1 MTASA
6 PAPLAWS
13 PHFALK
19 IPSREQFAAL
29 VAQHGEARAREMLA
43 EIHARRE
50 QAIKLEKHDPLR
62 NSLFIPETFAKATHL
77 LTVADE
83 LLALGGNREGK
94 TRWAVKH
101 VVEALVTRPGQRWA
115 MFHTTER
122 SSINQQQGKVHEML
136 PPEWR
141 DLGKEGQNVYVK
153 FSAAGG
159 FGGYQQFILPNDS
172 RGMFFN
178 YSQKPSVLEGYE
190 FDGVWFDEL
199 VPLEF
204 IEAMEYR
211 LGQGRRLQ
219 IITTFTPVTGY
230 TPVIARYL
238 ADAKIIETR
247 PAPLL
252 SPQLVHAPGCPRGH
266 MPYVMGTANGRAHV
280 LFFHNGMNPYGAG
293 KEVATR
299 VFGKRPAEIKIRAYG
314 WAEKGSGQAFPRFDP
329 AVHTLT
335 RAQFNALARKGG
347 TRYCVADP
355 GDAKNWFVKWYFVT
369 TAGHVI
375 IYREWPDQPN
385 HGNWAEPPLTADKI
399 EWRPGAAQRTE
410 GGKGIRE
417 YKDLFRHLEGAVWQ
431 EGNGTW
437 DESKAEPIARR
448 LIDPRLGGAAVPGQ
462 DAGTSIVDLMATP
475 EADGKGRLR
484 WGPMYWDAAP
494 ATGVFEGVQ
503 LLNARLA
510 YDLDLPLDITN
521 CPKWYVVDDCLQT
534 IRAYNEYTCREEG
547 TYSQKDALK
556 DIVDPDRYFAKA
568 DLGYVEPGLFR
579 SRGLCAY

>member
-1 MTASA
+1 MSTRAA
-6 PAPLAWS
+6 LAWT

-29 VAQHGEARAREMLA
+29 VAQHGEARAREILG

-62 NSLFIPETFAKATHL
+62 NSLYIPETFKRATEL
-77 LTVADE
+77 LASRDE
-83 LLALGGNREGK
+83 ILALGGNREGK

-101 VVEALVTRPGQRWA
+101 VVEQLVTKERQRWA

-122 SSINQQQGKVHEML
+122 SSINQQQSKVHEML

-141 DLGKEGQNVYVK
+141 DLGKEGQHVYVK

-219 IITTFTPVTGY
+219 IIITFTPVHGY

-238 ADAKIIETR
+238 ADAKIVETR
-247 PAPLL
+247 AAPLL
-252 SPQLVHAPGCPRGH
+252 DPNLVHVRGCPRGH
-266 MPYVMGTANGRAHV
+266 MPYVMECPNGRAAAM
-280 LFFHNGMNPYGAG
+280 FFHNGLNPYGAG
-293 KEVATR
+293 KEVAARTL
-299 VFGKRPAEIKIRAYG
+299 GKRPVEIKIRAYG

-329 AVHTLT
+329 TVHTIT
-335 RAQFNALARKGG
+335 REKFNTIAKGAG

-355 GDAKNWFVKWYFVT
+355 GDAKNWFIKWYFVT
-369 TAGHVI
+369 PVGHVI
-375 IYREWPDQPN
+375 IYREWPDQQS
-385 HGNWAEPPLTADKI
+385 HGNWAEPPLTGDRI
-399 EWRPGAAQRTE
+399 EWRPGAAQRME

-417 YKDLFRHLEGAVWQ
+417 YKDLLATIEGRVWR
-431 EGNGTW
+431 EAAGAW
-437 DESKAEPIARR
+437 DESAAEPIARR

-462 DAGTSIVDLMATP
+462 DQGTSIIDLMATA
-475 EADGKGRLR
+475 ELDGKGRAR
-484 WGPMYWDAAP
+484 WPAMYWEDAP
-494 ATGVFEGVQ
+494 ATGVYEGVQ
-503 LLNARLA
+503 LLNAALA
-510 YDLDLPLDITN
+510 YDIDQPLDITN

-556 DIVDPDRYFAKA
+556 DIVDPDRYFVKA
-568 DLGYVEPGLFR
+568 DLGYVEPRLFR
-579 SRGLCAY
+579 SRGVCAY

>member
-1 MTASA
+1 MAN
-6 PAPLAWS
+6 LAWT

-29 VAQHGEARAREMLA
+29 VQQHGTERARELLA
-43 EIHARRE
+43 EIHAKRE
-50 QAIKLEKHDPLR
+50 EAIRLEKHDPLR
-62 NSLFIPETFAKATHL
+62 NSLFTPETFARASEELKL
-77 LTVADE
+77 RDE

-101 VVEALVTRPGQRWA
+101 VVEKLVFKPGQRWA

-122 SSINQQQGKVHEML
+122 SSINQQQSKVHEML

-141 DLGKEGQNVYVK
+141 DLGKEGQHVYVK

-178 YSQKPSVLEGYE
+178 YSQKPNVLEGYE

-219 IITTFTPVTGY
+219 ILITFTPVTGY

-238 ADAKIIETR
+238 ADARIVETKR
-247 PAPLL
+247 AHLL
-252 SPQLVHAPGCPRGH
+252 DANQVHVRGCPRGH
-266 MPYVMGTANGRAHV
+266 MPYVMECPNGRAAA
-280 LFFHNGMNPYGAG
+280 LFFHNGLNPYGAG
-293 KEVATR
+293 KEVAARTL
-299 VFGKRPAEIKIRAYG
+299 GKRPAEIKIRAYG
-314 WAEKGSGQAFPRFDP
+314 WAEKGIGQAFPRFDP

-335 RAQFNALARKGG
+335 RARFEAIAKGPG

-355 GDAKNWFVKWYFVT
+355 GDSKNWFIKWYFCT
-369 TAGHVI
+369 PAGHTI
-375 IYREWPDQPN
+375 IYREWPDQARF
-385 HGNWAEPPLTADKI
+385 GNWAEPPLTGDRV
-399 EWRPGAAQRTE
+399 EWRPGAAQRME
-410 GGKGIRE
+410 SGKGIHE
-417 YKDLFRHLEGAVWQ
+417 YKDLVRQAEGAVWLAT
-431 EGNGTW
+431 EGRW
-437 DESKAEPIARR
+437 DESRAEPILRR
-448 LIDPRLGGAAVPGQ
+448 LIDPRLGGAAVPSQ
-462 DAGTSIVDLMATP
+462 EQGTSIIDLMATP
-475 EADGKGRLR
+475 VADGKGRVR
-484 WGPMYWDAAP
+484 WPAMYWEEAP

-503 LLNARLA
+503 LLNAAMA
-510 YDLDLPLDITN
+510 YDIDQPLDITN
-521 CPKWYVVDDCLQT
+521 CPRWYVVEDCLQT

-547 TYSQKDALK
+547 TYSQRDALK

-568 DLGYVEPGLFR
+568 DIGYMEPDRFR
-579 SRGLCAY
+579 SRGVCAY